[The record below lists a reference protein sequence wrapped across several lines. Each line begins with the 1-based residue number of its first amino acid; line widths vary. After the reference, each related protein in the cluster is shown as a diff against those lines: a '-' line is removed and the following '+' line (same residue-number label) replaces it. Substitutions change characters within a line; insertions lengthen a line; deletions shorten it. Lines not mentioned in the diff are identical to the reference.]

1 LNLIV
6 KRACLLFKLSC
17 LAMLLV
23 LAGCATQT
31 PTISTSE
38 PDKKKETSSPIINV
52 EQQLLGYFTDWEGTP
67 YRLGGNSRN
76 GIDCSAFV
84 RNAYHNVF
92 NVKVPRTTLGQAT
105 LGYSVEKNEL
115 LPGDLVLF
123 KTSRSVRHV
132 GVVVNGNKFMHV
144 SEKRGVIISALDNI
158 YWRKKYW
165 KAVRPDNGITI

>member
-1 LNLIV
+1 MKSVHHLAKLIATLGLMSV
-6 KRACLLFKLSC
+6 
-17 LAMLLV
+17 LV
-23 LAGCATQT
+23 GCISNQPKPQVSK
-31 PTISTSE
+31 PTDSVH
-38 PDKKKETSSPIINV
+38 PLKKV
-52 EQQLLGYFTDWEGTP
+52 EKDLLGYYSDWQGTP

-84 RNAYHNVF
+84 QNAYQSVF
-92 NVKVPRTTLGQAT
+92 DMKVPRTTLGQAQ
-105 LGYSVEKNEL
+105 LGKPIKKAEV

-144 SEKRGVIISALDNI
+144 SEKRGVMISALDNV

-165 KAVRPDNGITI
+165 KAVRVDNGVAL